1 MTATTSPPTPAS
13 DRLLLARRALLLSLV
28 PSMVLGLGAGL
39 GRLGLPPMDG
49 LAARPHGPLL
59 VLGFFGSVIAL
70 ERAVA
75 LGAPWALAAP
85 AAGVLASAAIALGAP
100 AGPWLAALA
109 ALLTCAVN
117 AAIVRRQPTAF
128 TLLMLLGSLALLA
141 SALLWA
147 PVWGPPPLAAPRA
160 PIVLAPLWLA
170 FFVATI
176 VAERLELSRL
186 APRPRWAEPVLVAL
200 VLVHVTAALLAAL
213 RLEGTS
219 EASTA
224 VFGASF
230 VALAL
235 WQLRFDLSR
244 HTIRRRGLPRFV
256 AVGVL
261 AGSAWLLVTGLVLL
275 GAGPLSPGPWHDA
288 ALHATLVG
296 FVLSMVMAHAL
307 IILPAVA
314 RVTLPFTPWLHAPLA
329 LLHASVALRVAGD
342 LAPWPA
348 LRVTGAAL
356 HAVALV
362 LFVVTVLVA
371 RVRTPRTPG

>member
-1 MTATTSPPTPAS
+1 VTATGE
-13 DRLLLARRALLLSLV
+13 RLVLARRALLLALV
-28 PSMVLGLGAGL
+28 PSIVLGLGAGL
-39 GRLGLPPMDG
+39 GRLGLPLVTG
-49 LAARPHGPLL
+49 LADRPHGPLL

-75 LGAPWALAAP
+75 LGASWALAAP

-100 AGPWLAALA
+100 AGPWLAVLA
-109 ALLTCAVN
+109 TLLTCAVN

-128 TLLMLLGSLALLA
+128 TWLMLLGSLALFA
-141 SALLWA
+141 SAVLWS
-147 PVWGPPPLAAPRA
+147 PLAGPRA
-160 PIVLAPLWLA
+160 PIHLSPLWLA
-170 FFVATI
+170 FFVSTI

-200 VLVHVTAALLAAL
+200 VLVHVLAALLTAL
-213 RLEGTS
+213 RV
-219 EASTA
+219 EAVGDAA
-224 VFGASF
+224 VATLGASF

-244 HTIRRRGLPRFV
+244 HTVRRPGLPRFV

-275 GAGPLSPGPWHDA
+275 GADLPQPGPRHDA

-314 RVTLPFTPWLHAPLA
+314 RVTLPFTPWLHAPMA
-329 LLHASVALRVAGD
+329 LLHASVALRVVGD
-342 LAPWPA
+342 LSSWPTV
-348 LRVTGAAL
+348 RVTGAAL

-362 LFVVTVLVA
+362 LFVATALVA
-371 RVRTPRTPG
+371 RARAAPAPERSSPPHAA